1 MDRSLRDSS
10 SMEFSRQECWSGLP
24 FLSPGIFLTQ
34 GLNPGLLHCKQ
45 RLYHLSH
52 QGHPTQ
58 KSVSTKKTVNMVREI
73 RVQYS
78 YQLHKCLR
86 TKMIRHEGA
95 EGQAGGSITSISRLK
110 CSKRPPY
117 LNIWSGDEKGL
128 LRSFVV
134 WWRFSHQV
142 VSDSCNPMDYS
153 PPGSPVHGISQA
165 RMLEWV
171 AIPFCRGSSW
181 PRYQIQVFCIAGRF
195 FTNWAQSFTNPLFE
209 NKCK

>member
-1 MDRSLRDSS
+1 MLEWVAIS
-10 SMEFSRQECWSGLP
+10 FSRGSSWPRDWTRASCIAGRGFTIWATRDTLDKNQYQP
-24 FLSPGIFLTQ
+24 
-34 GLNPGLLHCKQ
+34 K
-45 RLYHLSH
+45 RL
-52 QGHPTQ
+52 
-58 KSVSTKKTVNMVREI
+58 NMVREI

-86 TKMIRHEGA
+86 TKMIRHDGA
-95 EGQAGGSITSISRLK
+95 EGQAGGSITSISQLK

-134 WWRFSHQV
+134 WWWFSHQV

-181 PRYQIQVFCIAGRF
+181 PRYQTQVFCIAGRF